1 MGRSPNPARAALA
14 SAAALA
20 VLGTFGALGCS
31 TAGAGDSRDAAAT
44 APVARWTESEA
55 RYANGGLEL
64 AAALLLPVGGSA
76 LPGAVILQGSGPTD
90 RTNLWAREIAEGLA
104 ARGIAVLLT
113 DKRGTGASQGD
124 WRTSDFRALAA
135 DALAGVAFL
144 RAQPGVADDAVG
156 LVGLSQGGTVAPLAA
171 AESTDVAF
179 VVDVS
184 GSATT
189 AVEQVNHEMRNTF
202 RQAGLSEE
210 QVEEGM
216 RLQAL
221 AGEFLRSGDWEAYAA
236 AREQALRGPLA
247 PVAEGFP
254 AERDSWVWTFWRGI
268 LDHDPIP
275 AWRRLGQPVLVVY
288 GERDEQDNVPV
299 AESVRRLEAALAG
312 RAAPWRIEVLP
323 GTGHALFLP
332 DQASVDPR
340 VLDLVASEIHRF
352 TSDRH

>member
-1 MGRSPNPARAALA
+1 MRPQPAMLVSVLVLALSTAACGSPSLPPARTAAGEAA
-14 SAAALA
+14 SA
-20 VLGTFGALGCS
+20 TFAETDVRYRS
-31 TAGAGDSRDAAAT
+31 GD
-44 APVARWTESEA
+44 
-55 RYANGGLEL
+55 LEL
-64 AAALLLPVGGSA
+64 AAALLLPGGA
-76 LPGAVILQGSGPTD
+76 GPFPGAVILQGSGDSD
-90 RTNLWAREIAEGLA
+90 RGNDWAREIAEGLA
-104 ARGIAVLLT
+104 RRGIATLLT
-113 DKRGTGASQGD
+113 DKRGSGASQGD
-124 WRTSDFRALAA
+124 WRTSDFRALAS

-144 RAQPGVADDAVG
+144 RAHPRVAREGVG

-202 RQAGLSEE
+202 RQAGLDEE

-221 AGEFLRSGDWEAYAA
+221 AGDFLRTGAWDPYAA
-236 AREQALRGPLA
+236 AREEALRGPLA

-254 AERDSWVWTFWRGI
+254 AERGSWVWTFWRGI

-275 AWRRLGQPVLVVY
+275 AWRRLRQPVLVVY
-288 GERDEQDNVPV
+288 GERDERDNVPV

-312 RAAPWRIEVLP
+312 RSAPWRVEVVP

-332 DQASVDPR
+332 DSTTVDPR
-340 VLDLVASEIHRF
+340 VLDLLAEHVHR
-352 TSDRH
+352 SARERG